1 MQRKRILFVCATGIA
16 TSTVVE
22 EKVCDYLREQ
32 GIEFEADQR
41 NVGSVPSI
49 GNDFDLIVAST
60 QVPYDIDTPVISGL
74 PFLTGIGADET
85 LKKIKDVLTK

>member
-1 MQRKRILFVCATGIA
+1 MAKKGFYSYAQQELRLQLWLRK
-16 TSTVVE
+16 
-22 EKVCDYLREQ
+22 KVCDYLREQ

>member
-1 MQRKRILFVCATGIA
+1 MAKKRILFVCATGIA

-32 GIEFEADQR
+32 GIDFEADQR

-49 GNDFDLIVAST
+49 GNDFDLIVVST